1 MEHGFINNLVL
12 QYSQHV
18 QFGAPVKSFGLVHS
32 SFYYILYMT
41 EHVCF
46 DICLFMRESDGISQ
60 QQTAQDLDQAVH
72 IKIAIE
78 KSSDRNLTYHE

>member
-1 MEHGFINNLVL
+1 
-12 QYSQHV
+12 
-18 QFGAPVKSFGLVHS
+18 
-32 SFYYILYMT
+32 MT

>member
-1 MEHGFINNLVL
+1 
-12 QYSQHV
+12 
-18 QFGAPVKSFGLVHS
+18 
-32 SFYYILYMT
+32 MT

-60 QQTAQDLDQAVH
+60 QQTKQHLHQTVH

-78 KSSDRNLTYHE
+78 KSSDRDFTYHE